1 MNQRQT
7 KKHFK
12 KALKFSIISIEL
24 AEKYLKRYP
33 IKERKMK
40 HE

>member
-1 MNQRQT
+1 MNKRQQ

-12 KALKFSIISIEL
+12 KALKLSIFSIEL

-33 IKERKMK
+33 VKERAMK